1 MNGMK
6 HFSKILVLLLSLVLV
21 FPIVTIAE
29 GNERTERQTQ
39 PLSQKTVE
47 LRVAMRELW
56 TEHAFWTEK
65 FVTSAINGLE
75 DQEPLLARLL
85 KNQDDLGN
93 AIKPYY
99 GEEAGNKLA
108 QLLREHIQI
117 AGKVVAAAKSGNQPD
132 FKKHSDEWFKNADDI
147 TNFLSAANPHYNKEE
162 LKEMM
167 YLHLRFITEGVAA
180 KLNKAWNQNI
190 TALDKNQSHLMHMA
204 DFLTNGIIK
213 QFPNKF

>member
-1 MNGMK
+1 MK
-6 HFSKILVLLLSLVLV
+6 HLSKILVLSLSFVLI
-21 FPIVTIAE
+21 FPIFTNAE
-29 GNERTERQTQ
+29 GNERAERQTQ
-39 PLSQKTVE
+39 PLSQKTVQ
-47 LRVAMRELW
+47 LRVDMRELW

-65 FVTSAINGLE
+65 FVTSSIAGLK
-75 DQEPLLARLL
+75 DQGPVLTRLL

-108 QLLREHIQI
+108 QLLRGHIQI

-132 FKKHSDEWFKNADDI
+132 FKKYNDEWYKNADNI
-147 TNFLSAANPHYNKEE
+147 TNFLSAANPNYNKKE
-162 LKEMM
+162 LNEMM
-167 YLHLRFITEGVAA
+167 YMHLRLITEGVAA
-180 KLNKAWNQNI
+180 KLNKAWDQNI
-190 TALDKNQSHLMHMA
+190 TALDKNQNHLMHMA